1 MKKFYR
7 LVFMILC
14 CICLGACGNRQEELP
29 EEDRTPGGD
38 VSQEQSIASGSKEEA
53 QEYLDIASQTT
64 QIFDILSEDWKT
76 MFEVNENLSFREPY
90 FLGMQYYQGE
100 PVQLWGVQRLVEG
113 ETQLCMDV
121 YLCRADGSCLRLFQN
136 LEKDYIYGQWFLDQ
150 EGNAYMCAG
159 ESIRKMDAKGN
170 VLFDRETEYM
180 LNQICQISDGS
191 IYALG
196 LGRGGGRY
204 KLVQVEPEAGDITV
218 VDDLK
223 WSSIP
228 VAVGSGE
235 NGLIY
240 LDHEGFWEINL
251 QDKTK
256 SYFLKFE
263 GTTYHEDVGKNVTG
277 FRLLEDGSFE
287 ILRSDGTLRNAGNS
301 ENNIGIGDVETLRL
315 SDVAQGKIPIVMRG
329 FYFNLGWTKDMVTRF
344 NQSQEEYVVILDE
357 WEEGTDWDDFVRRT
371 AVEIATGK
379 GPDII
384 CGEIFEESIYSLVQK
399 GVLED
404 LKPYMEES
412 GIREEDYF
420 PLAFSS
426 WREGEEIYS
435 ILPFIK
441 VESYRID
448 EAVLGDRRVPDIETL
463 MDALIAYKEDA
474 IYLYNK
480 DSASLLRFFLEGS
493 ETLWGM
499 VDWEKGTCDFSG
511 ALFEKLLQVS
521 KRYGYNERLH
531 YPAVAQSRFCDH
543 IYLYDSEAEQEKEGM
558 VKSGVLF
565 DDGCYAGARAEFFI
579 LSMNANSLH
588 KDGAWE
594 FLKLLI
600 GEDAQTQLM
609 KDKYN
614 TNLPVCKNVFDEAAA
629 EALTHANDKSS
640 GNMKVL
646 IMAYGESITVME
658 RSAADLTEEKI
669 GEMKKELEEAKSY
682 PIRVVP
688 LLNIIDEE
696 AAYYFNGVKSAEEVR
711 SVIENRVRLYLGEN
725 N

>member
-38 VSQEQSIASGSKEEA
+38 VSQEQSIASGSKEEV
-53 QEYLDIASQTT
+53 QEHLDIIFQTT
-64 QIFDILSEDWKT
+64 QVFDILSEDWKT
-76 MFEVNENLSFREPY
+76 MFDVEENLSFREPK

-100 PVQLWGVQRLVEG
+100 PVQLWGVYRSVEG
-113 ETQLCMDV
+113 KTAYMDA
-121 YLCRADGSCLRLFQN
+121 YLCKEDGSCQRLYRNLRS
-136 LEKDYIYGQWFLDQ
+136 DYISWNWFLDQ
-150 EGNAYMCAG
+150 EGNAYMLG
-159 ESIRKMDAKGN
+159 IEEIRKIDSQGK
-170 VLFDRETEYM
+170 VIFDRGSGYSF
-180 LNQICQISDGS
+180 QKICQTKEGG
-191 IYALG
+191 IYALALEYG
-196 LGRGGGRY
+196 TSHL

-218 VDDLK
+218 VDELK
-223 WSSIP
+223 WSENP
-228 VAVGSGE
+228 MAVGAGE

-240 LDHEGFWEINL
+240 LDQEGFWEINV

-256 SYFLKFE
+256 SALIKFE
-263 GTTYHEDVGKNVTG
+263 GTTYHKGVGRDVRG
-277 FRLLEDGSFE
+277 FRPLEEGSFE
-287 ILRSDGTLRNAGNS
+287 MLRSNGNIRS
-301 ENNIGIGDVETLRL
+301 VGGFAENCGIGDVETLRL
-315 SDVAQGKIPIVMRG
+315 VDVGEGRKPIVMRG
-329 FYFNLGWTKDMVTRF
+329 ISFNGWTKDIVTRF
-344 NQSQEEYVVILDE
+344 NQSQVEYVLSLEE
-357 WEEGTDWDDFVRRT
+357 WEEGTEWEDYVRRT
-371 AVEIATGK
+371 AVELATGK

-399 GVLED
+399 GVFEN

-420 PLAFSS
+420 PLAFSC

-435 ILPFIK
+435 IQPS
-441 VESYRID
+441 VSVVGYRID

-463 MDALIAYKEDA
+463 MDALIAYEEDA
-474 IYLYNK
+474 IYWYDM
-480 DSASLLRFFLEGS
+480 DSSALLRFFLEGS

-669 GEMKKELEEAKSY
+669 GEMKKELEEAKPY

-696 AAYYFNGVKSAEEVR
+696 AAYYFSGVKSAEEVR